1 MDNFCSRPFNE
12 LHIEENGNIT
22 PCCVMPSN
30 RFFLGKGIQQY
41 FFGKPLAN
49 LHEKFKHNHRAQE
62 CEYCWKAEDVNLKSH
77 RINETARDGLR
88 QIHIRLNNVCNFKCR
103 MCNPKFSS
111 TWEVENRKHNYFVH
125 DYSIQKDV
133 FDYDKHLL
141 PFIISAVKSM
151 GLKFINISGGEPLIT
166 DANFKLLNTL
176 IANDATEVVLAYST
190 NLSNLNYK
198 NNDLFSLWD
207 KFNAVKLEASCDGWG
222 SSVEY
227 SRTGFKMKT
236 FLTNFMKSLKYISR
250 INCVVNIY
258 SVWSLPY
265 IEKLSAKFNKDII
278 YAPCFLPDF
287 LNPQRLLKEDKEE
300 LLKIYSNYPRLLKV
314 YEDYIAKDLPPLKEM
329 VDYNLLLDKHRGTDF
344 FSVFPQYRKY
354 NDISC

>member
-1 MDNFCSRPFNE
+1 MDNYCTRPFNE

-41 FFGKPLAN
+41 FFGKPLAQ
-49 LHEKFKHNHRAQE
+49 LHEKFKHNHKALE
-62 CEYCWKAEDVNLKSH
+62 CEYCWKAEEVNLKSH
-77 RINETARDGLR
+77 RLQESHEGIR

-133 FDYDKHLL
+133 FDYDPHLL
-141 PFIISAVKSM
+141 PFIVLAIKKM
-151 GLKFINISGGEPLIT
+151 NCRFINISGGEPLIT
-166 DANFKLLNTL
+166 DANVRLLNFL
-176 IANDATEVVLAYST
+176 IANDATDVVLGYST
-190 NLSNLNYK
+190 NLSKLDYK
-198 NNDLFSLWD
+198 GMDLFSLWD
-207 KFNAVKLEASCDGWG
+207 KFKGIKLEASCDGWG

-227 SRTGFKMKT
+227 SRTGFNMKT

-258 SVWSLPY
+258 SVWTLPY
-265 IEKLSAKFNKDII
+265 IEKLGAKFNKEIV
-278 YAPCFLPDF
+278 YAPCFLPEF
-287 LNPQRLLKEDKEE
+287 LNPQRLLPEDKEE
-300 LLKIYSNYPRLLKV
+300 LLKIYKNYPSLKKV
-314 YEDYIAKDLPPLKEM
+314 FDDYISKDLPPLKEM
-329 VDYNLLLDKHRGTDF
+329 IDYNLMLDKHRGTNF

-354 NDISC
+354 NDISS